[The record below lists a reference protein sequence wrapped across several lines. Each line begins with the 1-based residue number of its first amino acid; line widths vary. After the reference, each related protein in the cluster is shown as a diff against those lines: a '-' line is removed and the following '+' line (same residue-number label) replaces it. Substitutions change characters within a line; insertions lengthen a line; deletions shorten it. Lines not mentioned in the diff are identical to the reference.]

1 MVTQI
6 DEIKGKMDIPI
17 VKLDKSQR
25 EVRVLIN
32 HLRLKTDH
40 DRDMQKFIEMGTKLG
55 NDINAKGENYK
66 VGEMILYNGNKT
78 YGYIIQV
85 MDDFVKIVSD

>member
-1 MVTQI
+1 M
-6 DEIKGKMDIPI
+6 
-17 VKLDKSQR
+17 
-25 EVRVLIN
+25 
-32 HLRLKTDH
+32 
-40 DRDMQKFIEMGTKLG
+40 G
-55 NDINAKGENYK
+55 NDINAKGESYK